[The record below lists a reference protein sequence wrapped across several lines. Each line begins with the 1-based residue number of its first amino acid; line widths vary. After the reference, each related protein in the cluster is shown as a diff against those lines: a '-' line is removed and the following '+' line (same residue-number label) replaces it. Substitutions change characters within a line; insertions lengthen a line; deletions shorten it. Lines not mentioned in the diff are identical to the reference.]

1 MSEIESYEKAKKVL
15 LGLRLATDEKWV
27 KLCESNIN
35 SILND
40 HAWCEQKAASN
51 AISVITKFPM
61 HTDLVEALTKIAI
74 EELEHFEM
82 VLEKMKERGVKLQY
96 ECKDN
101 YVGELYKY
109 MLSEGG
115 SKENQ
120 LVSRM
125 LFSAMIEARSCERF
139 RLLAEKLTDPDLV
152 KFYRQLMISEAHH
165 YTTFLKFARKYGGNI
180 DVDARWQKFLDFEG
194 EVIKRYGIVETMHG

>member
-15 LGLRLATDEKWV
+15 LGLRLATDDKWA
-27 KLCESNIN
+27 KLCENNIN

-74 EELEHFEM
+74 EELEHFDM

-152 KFYRQLMISEAHH
+152 KFYRELMISEAHH
-165 YTTFLKFARKYGGNI
+165 YTTFLKFARKYGGDI
-180 DVDARWQKFLDFEG
+180 DVDSRWQKFLDFEG

>member
-1 MSEIESYEKAKKVL
+1 MSEIEKYEKAKKVL
-15 LGLRLATDEKWV
+15 LGLRLATDEKWA

-74 EELEHFEM
+74 EELEHFDM
-82 VLEKMKERGVKLQY
+82 VLEKMKDRGVKLQY

-152 KFYRQLMISEAHH
+152 EFYRALMISEAHH
-165 YTTFLKFARKYGGNI
+165 HTTFLKFARKYGGDI

-194 EVIKRYGIVETMHG
+194 ERYDQQPIP

>member
-1 MSEIESYEKAKKVL
+1 MSDIENYEKAKKVL
-15 LGLRLATDEKWV
+15 LGLRLATDEKWA
-27 KLCESNIN
+27 KLCENNIN

-74 EELEHFEM
+74 EELEHFDL

-152 KFYRQLMISEAHH
+152 KFYRELMISEAHH

>member
-1 MSEIESYEKAKKVL
+1 MSEIEKYEKAKKVL
-15 LGLRLATDEKWV
+15 LGLRLATDEKWA

-74 EELEHFEM
+74 EELEHFDM
-82 VLEKMKERGVKLQY
+82 VLEKMKDRGVKLQY

-120 LVSRM
+120 LGSRM
-125 LFSAMIEARSCERF
+125 LCAAMIEARSCERF

-152 KFYRQLMISEAHH
+152 KFYRELMISEAHH
-165 YTTFLKFARKYGGNI
+165 YTTFLKFARKYGGDI

>member
-1 MSEIESYEKAKKVL
+1 MSEIEKYEKAKKVL
-15 LGLRLATDEKWV
+15 LGLRLATDEKWA

-74 EELEHFEM
+74 EELEHFDM
-82 VLEKMKERGVKLQY
+82 VRAKMKDRGVKLQY

-139 RLLAEKLTDPDLV
+139 RLLAENLPI
-152 KFYRQLMISEAHH
+152 QISLNF
-165 YTTFLKFARKYGGNI
+165 TGS
-180 DVDARWQKFLDFEG
+180 
-194 EVIKRYGIVETMHG
+194 

>member
-1 MSEIESYEKAKKVL
+1 MSEIEKYESAKKVL

-61 HTDLVEALTKIAI
+61 HSDLVEALTKIAV

-82 VLEKMKERGVKLQY
+82 VLVKMRERGIKLQY

-120 LVSRM
+120 LVNRM

-139 RLLAEKLTDPDLV
+139 RLLTEKLTDPDLV
-152 KFYRQLMISEAHH
+152 KFYRELMISEAHH

-194 EVIKRYGIVETMHG
+194 ELIKRYGIVETMDG

>member
-1 MSEIESYEKAKKVL
+1 MSDIESYEKAKKVL
-15 LGLRLATDEKWV
+15 LGLRLATDDKWA
-27 KLCESNIN
+27 KLCENNIN

-74 EELEHFEM
+74 EELEHFDL

-152 KFYRQLMISEAHH
+152 KFYRELMISEAHH

>member
-15 LGLRLATDEKWV
+15 LGLRLATDDKWA
-27 KLCESNIN
+27 KLCENNIN

-74 EELEHFEM
+74 EELEHFDL

-152 KFYRQLMISEAHH
+152 KFYRELMISEAHH
-165 YTTFLKFARKYGGNI
+165 YTTFLKFARKYGGDI
-180 DVDARWQKFLDFEG
+180 DVDSRWQKFLDFEG

>member
-1 MSEIESYEKAKKVL
+1 MSDIESYEKAKKVL
-15 LGLRLATDEKWV
+15 LGLRLATDDKWA
-27 KLCESNIN
+27 KLCENNIN

-74 EELEHFEM
+74 EELEHFDM
-82 VLEKMKERGVKLQY
+82 VLEKMKDRGVKLQY

-152 KFYRQLMISEAHH
+152 KFYRELMISEAHH
-165 YTTFLKFARKYGGNI
+165 YTTFLKFARKYGGDI
-180 DVDARWQKFLDFEG
+180 DVDSRWQKFLDFEG

>member
-1 MSEIESYEKAKKVL
+1 MSDIESYEKAKKVL
-15 LGLRLATDEKWV
+15 LGLRLATDDKWA
-27 KLCESNIN
+27 KLCENNIN

-74 EELEHFEM
+74 EELEHFDM

-152 KFYRQLMISEAHH
+152 KFYRELMISEAHH
-165 YTTFLKFARKYGGNI
+165 YTTFLKFARKYGGDI
-180 DVDARWQKFLDFEG
+180 DVDSRWQKFLDFEG

>member
-1 MSEIESYEKAKKVL
+1 MSDIESYEKAKKVL
-15 LGLRLATDEKWV
+15 LGLRLATDDKWA
-27 KLCESNIN
+27 KLCENNIN

-74 EELEHFEM
+74 EELEHFDM

-152 KFYRQLMISEAHH
+152 KFYRTLMISEAHH
-165 YTTFLKFARKYGGNI
+165 YTTFLKFARKYGGDI
-180 DVDARWQKFLDFEG
+180 DVDARWQEFLDFEG

>member
-1 MSEIESYEKAKKVL
+1 MSDIESYEKAKKVL
-15 LGLRLATDEKWV
+15 LGLRLATDDKWA
-27 KLCESNIN
+27 KLCENNIN

-74 EELEHFEM
+74 EELEHFDM
-82 VLEKMKERGVKLQY
+82 VLEKMKDRGVKLQY

-152 KFYRQLMISEAHH
+152 KFYRTLMISEAHH
-165 YTTFLKFARKYGGNI
+165 YTTFLKFARKYGGDI
-180 DVDARWQKFLDFEG
+180 DVDARWQEFLDFEG

>member
-1 MSEIESYEKAKKVL
+1 MSDIESYEKAKKVL

-74 EELEHFEM
+74 EELEHFDM
-82 VLEKMKERGVKLQY
+82 VLEKMKDRGVKLQY

-152 KFYRQLMISEAHH
+152 KFYRTLMISEAHH
-165 YTTFLKFARKYGGNI
+165 YTTFLKFARKYGGDI
-180 DVDARWQKFLDFEG
+180 DVDARWQEFLYFEG

>member
-1 MSEIESYEKAKKVL
+1 MSDIESYEKAKKVL
-15 LGLRLATDEKWV
+15 LGLRLATDDKWA
-27 KLCESNIN
+27 KLCENNIN

-61 HTDLVEALTKIAI
+61 HTDLVEALTMIAI
-74 EELEHFEM
+74 EELEHFDM
-82 VLEKMKERGVKLQY
+82 VLEKMKDRGVKLQY

-152 KFYRQLMISEAHH
+152 KFYRTLMISEAHH
-165 YTTFLKFARKYGGNI
+165 YTTFLKFARKYGGDI
-180 DVDARWQKFLDFEG
+180 DVDARWQEFLDFEG

>member
-1 MSEIESYEKAKKVL
+1 MLNIESYEKAKKVL
-15 LGLRLATDEKWV
+15 LGLRLATDEKWA

-74 EELEHFEM
+74 EELEHFDM
-82 VLEKMKERGVKLQY
+82 VLEKMKVRGVKLQY

-139 RLLAEKLTDPDLV
+139 RLLTEKLTDPDLV
-152 KFYRQLMISEAHH
+152 EFYRELMISEAHH

>member
-1 MSEIESYEKAKKVL
+1 MSDIESYEKAKKVL
-15 LGLRLATDEKWV
+15 LGLRLATDDKWA
-27 KLCESNIN
+27 KLCENNIN

-74 EELEHFEM
+74 EELEHFDM
-82 VLEKMKERGVKLQY
+82 VLEKMKDRGVKLQY

-152 KFYRQLMISEAHH
+152 KFYRELMISEAHH

>member
-1 MSEIESYEKAKKVL
+1 MSDIESYEKAKKVL
-15 LGLRLATDEKWV
+15 LGLRLATDDKWA
-27 KLCESNIN
+27 KLCENNIN

-74 EELEHFEM
+74 EELEHFDM
-82 VLEKMKERGVKLQY
+82 VLEKMKDRGVKLQY

-152 KFYRQLMISEAHH
+152 KFYRELMISEAHH
-165 YTTFLKFARKYGGNI
+165 YTTFLKFARKYGGDI

-194 EVIKRYGIVETMHG
+194 GVIKRYGIVETMHG

>member
-1 MSEIESYEKAKKVL
+1 MSDIESYEKAKKVL
-15 LGLRLATDEKWV
+15 LGLRLATDDKWA
-27 KLCESNIN
+27 KLCENNIN

-74 EELEHFEM
+74 EELEHFDL

-152 KFYRQLMISEAHH
+152 KFYRELMISEAHH
-165 YTTFLKFARKYGGNI
+165 YTTFLKFARKYGGDI
-180 DVDARWQKFLDFEG
+180 DVDSRWQKFLDFEG

>member
-82 VLEKMKERGVKLQY
+82 VLGKMKERGVKLQY

-152 KFYRQLMISEAHH
+152 KFYRELMISEAHH